1 MLPFTTYNI
10 PESPEK
16 KTPPL
21 ARWLWV
27 IVGTPL
33 SVTEEELLYKIC
45 AALKADFSKDV
56 SMISRDDLD
65 TSAMTFPPGIDP
77 KLIISFGVPP
87 SALGL
92 RIDLQAPGIRF
103 LESFVFMLA
112 PSLDELLR
120 SPSAKK
126 QLWNSMQ
133 LFLDEK

>member
-16 KTPPL
+16 KTP
-21 ARWLWV
+21 ASAKWLWV
-27 IVGTPL
+27 FVGAPL
-33 SVTEEELLYKIC
+33 SIPEEELLNKIC
-45 AALKADFSKDV
+45 TALKADFSEDV
-56 SMISRDDLD
+56 SMISMEDLYNS
-65 TSAMTFPPGIDP
+65 TLTFPPGIDP

-92 RIDLQAPGIRF
+92 WIDLQVPGIRF
-103 LESFVFMLA
+103 LESFVFVLA

-120 SPSAKK
+120 SPLAKK